1 MFKSFALLLGF
12 MSLTNMAQADVLS
25 IANPSYQ
32 VPNNESGVMRPTQG
46 MSMTDVEQQFGAPEK
61 KFAAVGKPPITRWQ
75 YTEFVVYFEHDTVLH
90 AVVPREK

>member
-25 IANPSYQ
+25 IASPSYQ
-32 VPNNESGVMRPTQG
+32 VPNNESGVMRPKQG
-46 MSMTDVEQQFGAPEK
+46 MRMTDVEQQFGTPEK

-90 AVVPREK
+90 AVVPREE

>member
-12 MSLTNMAQADVLS
+12 MSLTNIAQADVLS

-32 VPNNESGVMRPTQG
+32 VPNNESGVKRPTQG
-46 MSMTDVEQQFGAPEK
+46 MSMTDVEQQFGTPEK
-61 KFAAVGKPPITRWQ
+61 KFAAVGEPPITRWQ
-75 YTEFVVYFEHDTVLH
+75 YAEFVVYFEHGTVLH